1 MKFFSFVV
9 IFFLCFSCGESEE
22 QVRKNLIISA
32 NIAMGSGDCD
42 KAIELMTSV
51 ENPGTDADFIKILA
65 LSYACKAKFNVT
77 RFLTSDLQRF
87 DASGTFNGT
96 ALFSTSDDVIS
107 ADDDDFVFLQKA
119 MDTILYSGGLDTD
132 SDPTSAKRSENF
144 SDDDLNEL
152 EMVLVYLQL
161 IGMGRFFNYYG
172 ESNDEGEKTGCILQY
187 ENVALNAGN
196 FDALMLAGTLSTG
209 SCTFAN
215 YKTSGN
221 GHEDLGEP
229 GDYSIK
235 RLCQGAMLLN
245 NFLHVFP
252 SLLAR
257 ISGDDF
263 GNVAAMEAV
272 LNAIISAM
280 NAQKNG
286 TGDNVAGVLSQSRCE
301 VLNKDEDDY
310 LQVYYLFLMEQV
322 FR

>member
-1 MKFFSFVV
+1 MKIFSFC
-9 IFFLCFSCGESEE
+9 ILILFFTSCGESEE

-77 RFLTSDLQRF
+77 QFLTSDLQRF
-87 DASGTFNGT
+87 DDSGTLNGT

-107 ADDDDFVFLQKA
+107 ADDDDFVYLQRA
-119 MDTILYSGGLDTD
+119 MDTILYAGGLDTD
-132 SDPTSAKRSENF
+132 TDPTSARRSEKF

-161 IGMGRFFNYYG
+161 IGMGRFFHYYG
-172 ESNDEGEKTGCILQY
+172 DANDEGEKTGCILQY
-187 ENVALNAGN
+187 ENVSLDSGN
-196 FDALMLAGTLSTG
+196 FDAVMLAGTLSSG

-215 YKTSGN
+215 FKANGT

-229 GDYSIK
+229 GDYNVK
-235 RLCQGAMLLN
+235 RLCQGAVLLN

-263 GNVAAMEAV
+263 GNVASMEV
-272 LNAIISAM
+272 ILNAIIATM
-280 NAQKNG
+280 NATKDG
-286 TGDNVAGVLSQSRCE
+286 TGDNVGSVLSQSRCE
-301 VLNKDEDDY
+301 ILNKDEDDY
-310 LQVYYLFLMEQV
+310 LQVYYLYLMEQV